1 MNMVELLKKIEERG
15 VCVGVIGVGGVV
27 IYGGGHLGF
36 WLMGMVVFCGD
47 VKFWVS
53 D

>member
-1 MNMVELLKKIEERG
+1 MNMVKLLKKIEERG
-15 VCVGVIGVGGVV
+15 VCVGVIRVGGVV
-27 IYGGGHLGF
+27 IYGGGHQGF
-36 WLMGMVVFCGD
+36 RLMGMVKFCGV